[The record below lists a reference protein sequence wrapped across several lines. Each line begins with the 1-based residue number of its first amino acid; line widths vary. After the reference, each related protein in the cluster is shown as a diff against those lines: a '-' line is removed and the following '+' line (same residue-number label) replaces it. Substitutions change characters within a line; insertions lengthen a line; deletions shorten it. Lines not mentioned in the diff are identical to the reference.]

1 MAHVVVLG
9 AGIGG
14 LTAAYDMKE
23 QLRPGDKLT
32 VIAENSYFQFTPSN
46 PWVAV
51 GWRTREDITM
61 DLAPALARKDIAL
74 VATPAR
80 TRSSWSTARPSTTIT

>member
-23 QLRPGDKLT
+23 QLRSGDSLT
-32 VIAENSYFQFTPSN
+32 VI
-46 PWVAV
+46 
-51 GWRTREDITM
+51 D
-61 DLAPALARKDIAL
+61 RKS
-74 VATPAR
+74 VV
-80 TRSSWSTARPSTTIT
+80 